1 MAEDAVCSNFPRLI
15 AHQKEMIQGT
25 SQILDDPIQQLL
37 LRGLRARP
45 WEDFLTFWRDNDST
59 SRSASNPDRI
69 REVCS
74 NGQTSKRDR
83 IQFCRDCDDAAVR
96 FASRDR
102 NRQRMFPTVRVV
114 RFFDAR
120 FNILVRHSHR
130 TSPH

>member
-1 MAEDAVCSNFPRLI
+1 MAEDAVCSDFPRLI

-69 REVCS
+69 RDFVVTDRHRRGIGYSSAVTATTLRSASPRGTVTVSECFPLYALYAFS
-74 NGQTSKRDR
+74 TPGLTS
-83 IQFCRDCDDAAVR
+83 
-96 FASRDR
+96 
-102 NRQRMFPTVRVV
+102 
-114 RFFDAR
+114 
-120 FNILVRHSHR
+120 
-130 TSPH
+130 